1 MAAKL
6 NNWLLTGVNSVKI
19 VQVGGKAKTLDG
31 ALDVGLDVGRRVGDA
46 AVAKDVKS
54 ALGSDC
60 FLLGMVIEVMIYDL
74 LKTLSRTLCFLT
86 KSPRSFSLTPA

>member
-1 MAAKL
+1 M
-6 NNWLLTGVNSVKI
+6 KI
-19 VQVGGKAKTLDG
+19 IQIGGKAKTLDG
-31 ALDVGLDVGRRVGDA
+31 ALNVGLDVGRRVGDA
-46 AVAKDVKS
+46 AVAKDVKP

-60 FLLGMVIEVMIYDL
+60 FLLGIAIKMIIYSL